1 MRGNGGAKN
10 AHVKRDYKRPTVL
23 HEEEKEKPRRLH
35 EPSPPAAK
43 ERKNE
48 SSETS
53 QSLTIKT
60 YRIASVFGPEH
71 FLFHRVP
78 TVGEQNHPG
87 DAEGE

>member
-1 MRGNGGAKN
+1 MRMILSSERTRRRRERKTA
-10 AHVKRDYKRPTVL
+10 AASRPIT
-23 HEEEKEKPRRLH
+23 
-35 EPSPPAAK
+35 PAAK

-53 QSLTIKT
+53 QSRTIKT
-60 YRIASVFGPEH
+60 HRIASVFGPEH